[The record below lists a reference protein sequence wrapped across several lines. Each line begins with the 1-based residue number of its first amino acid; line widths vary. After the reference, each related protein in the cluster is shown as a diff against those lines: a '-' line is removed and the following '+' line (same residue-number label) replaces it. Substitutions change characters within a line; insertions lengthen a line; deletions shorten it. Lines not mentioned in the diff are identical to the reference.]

1 MSIPQKDRRQ
11 EAPDKRLLEAVL
23 DYALGVLWNIE
34 EDKLE
39 FQVHMKEK
47 LLPRTGMLSSLIL
60 IYGPLGL
67 AALVMLERRRIIQ
80 TLCHQNLH
88 WDEQN
93 PENIVRQ
100 CATWKSNLLILEDM
114 KVERY
119 FKATKSS
126 KIKNAVCIIFF
137 SI

>member
-11 EAPDKRLLEAVL
+11 EVPDKRLLEAFL

-47 LLPRTGMLSSLIL
+47 LLTRTGMLSLSLI
-60 IYGPLGL
+60 YDPLGL

-80 TLCHQNLH
+80 TL
-88 WDEQN
+88 
-93 PENIVRQ
+93 
-100 CATWKSNLLILEDM
+100 
-114 KVERY
+114 
-119 FKATKSS
+119 
-126 KIKNAVCIIFF
+126 
-137 SI
+137 

>member
-1 MSIPQKDRRQ
+1 MKNVRGMCRTGSFKLTRFVSNCKELLMSIPQKDRRQ

-47 LLPRTGMLSSLIL
+47 LLPRTGMLSSLSL
-60 IYGPLGL
+60 IYDPLGF

-93 PENIVRQ
+93 PEGGY
-100 CATWKSNLLILEDM
+100 C
-114 KVERY
+114 
-119 FKATKSS
+119 KAMCNME
-126 KIKNAVCIIFF
+126 I
-137 SI
+137 